1 MTSKESVVT
10 PERFA
15 QGYSYQDY
23 ISQINV
29 NKDRFEQYYET
40 ALTAI
45 TEEDAKAFTNIAAR
59 DGGAARVLVL
69 GEDWCPD
76 VYRGMPMVARIAEA
90 GGMDM
95 KVFPRDANT
104 DIMDEFLKNG
114 EFQSIPTVVFY
125 TKDYRYLCHWI
136 ERPAQVTEEMG
147 AINRQ
152 VDEEMKGQDEQAIR
166 RTRRDRINS
175 KFPDWQRDSIK
186 DIRQLLESIVG

>member
-23 ISQINV
+23 VSQINV

-40 ALTAI
+40 ALTAV
-45 TEEDAKAFTNIAAR
+45 TEDDAKAFTNIATK
-59 DGGAARVLVL
+59 DGGAARILVL

-125 TKDYRYLCHWI
+125 TKDYNYLCHWI

-152 VDEEMKGQDEQAIR
+152 VDEEMKGQDEQAVR

-175 KFPDWQRDSIK
+175 KFPDWQRDSVK